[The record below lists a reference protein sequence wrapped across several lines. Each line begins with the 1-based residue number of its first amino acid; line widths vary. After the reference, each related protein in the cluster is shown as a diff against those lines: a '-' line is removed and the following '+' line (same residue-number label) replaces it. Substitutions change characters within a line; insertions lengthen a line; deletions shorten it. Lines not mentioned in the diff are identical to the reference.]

1 MSLDAFYRASGGARP
16 EGLMSRYSDLVLAAC
31 VIAIVALMVIALPP
45 IVIDVLVVIN
55 LLCGVG
61 LLLLAIYIARPTE
74 FTVFPSVL
82 LITTLFRLA
91 LGVATTRMIL
101 LDGDAGHVIDTF
113 GKTVTGG
120 NLVVGLVTFVII
132 TVVQFIV
139 IAKGAERVAEV
150 AARFSLDAM
159 PGKQMS
165 IDSDLRS
172 GLIDKAE
179 ARHRR
184 SHLELE
190 SALHGNLDG
199 AMKFVKGDAIAG
211 IVIILINLVGGLA
224 VGVLQKGMDLSHAMV
239 KYSIL
244 TIGDGLATQIPALLG
259 AMAAALIVTR
269 TQSDDTDRHLG
280 DSIRKQVLA
289 KPRAL
294 LVTGTICVLL
304 AVVPGFPA
312 PVFLVLGGIVAG
324 IGAWLTPGLK
334 ERLLSASRPMRG
346 QLSEQPVGE
355 LVLQPSNALEIRPM
369 EALLLELY
377 GPAARGVSPH
387 ELVTRFDGVR
397 QRFQMDLGVALPRVA
412 VHFDPNRQQSGWR
425 LLAFE
430 VPIAQGAP
438 AEPAARGIEP
448 IVEASYQALR
458 RHAALFVGSQ
468 EVAALLARIA
478 DACPDLVR
486 DAQRAVPMSR
496 FADVV
501 RRLVEE
507 EVGVRNLRAL
517 LEAFAA
523 TEDRENDVHSLTEFA
538 RIALR
543 RQLSHRFAPT
553 GRLRAL
559 VLSPEIEAHLRQ
571 AVRTVGNSQQLS
583 LDPPFA
589 AELLASVKAAVASS
603 GVPLVLTAVEVR
615 RHLRKLIDVELFDV
629 AVLSFHELV
638 PTLQL
643 DVVGRIDVSPDGP
656 ARISGGSQ

>member
-1 MSLDAFYRASGGARP
+1 VSLDAFYRASGSPRA
-16 EGLMSRYSDLVLAAC
+16 EGLLSRYSDLLLAVG
-31 VIAIVALMVIALPP
+31 VIAIVAMMVVALPP
-45 IVIDVLVVIN
+45 PVIDLLVVTN

-61 LLLLAIYIARPTE
+61 LLLLAIYIGKPTE
-74 FTVFPSVL
+74 FTAFPSVL

-101 LDGDAGHVIDTF
+101 LDGDAGDVIDTF
-113 GKTVTGG
+113 GKTVAGG
-120 NLVVGLVTFVII
+120 NLVVGLVTFLII

-159 PGKQMS
+159 PGKQLS

-179 ARHRR
+179 ARRRR
-184 SHLELE
+184 SELELE
-190 SALHGNLDG
+190 STLHGNLDG

-224 VGVLQKGMDLSHAMV
+224 VGVLQKGMDLSDAML

-244 TIGDGLATQIPALLG
+244 TIGDGLATQIPALLA
-259 AMAAALIVTR
+259 AMSAALIVTR
-269 TQSDDTDRHLG
+269 TQADESDRHLG

-294 LVTGTICVLL
+294 LIAGGLCALL
-304 AVVPGFPA
+304 AVVPGFPSV
-312 PVFLVLGGIVAG
+312 VFLLLGGTVAAV
-324 IGAWLTPGLK
+324 GAWLTPGLRQ
-334 ERLLSASRPMRG
+334 RLQAVTRPMRER
-346 QLSEQPVGE
+346 LPEQPSGE
-355 LVLQPSNALEIRPM
+355 MVLASSEPMAIQPM

-387 ELVTRFDGVR
+387 ELAARFEQVR
-397 QRFQMDLGVALPRVA
+397 QRFQLGLGVVLPRVA
-412 VHFDPNRQQSGWR
+412 LHFDPNRPQSAWR

-430 VPIAQGAP
+430 VPIAQGQPDGLGA
-438 AEPAARGIEP
+438 EP
-448 IVEASYQALR
+448 IVEASFQALR
-458 RHAALFVGSQ
+458 RHAALFVGTQ
-468 EVAALLARIA
+468 EVVALMARA
-478 DACPDLVR
+478 TEAWPDLVR
-486 DAQRAVPMSR
+486 DAQRTVSLSR
-496 FADVV
+496 LAEVF

-517 LEAFAA
+517 LEAFVDA
-523 TEDRENDVHSLTEFA
+523 EDRENDVHALTEFA

-553 GRLRAL
+553 GHLRAL
-559 VLSPEIEAHLRQ
+559 LLSPDIEGHLRQ
-571 AVRTVGNSQQLS
+571 AVRTVGNAQQLS

-589 AELLASVKAAVASS
+589 AELVASVRAAVAQT
-603 GVPLVLTAVEVR
+603 GVPLVLTSIDVR
-615 RHLRKLIDVELFDV
+615 RHLRKLIEVELFDV
-629 AVLSFHELV
+629 VVLSFHELV

-643 DVVGRIDVSPDGP
+643 DVAGQIDVRPAGP
-656 ARISGGSQ
+656 ARISGSEQ

>member
-1 MSLDAFYRASGGARP
+1 VSLDAFYRANGSPRD
-16 EGLMSRYSDLVLAAC
+16 EGLLARYSDLVLAVG
-31 VIAIVALMVIALPP
+31 VIAIVALMVVALPP
-45 IVIDVLVVIN
+45 PVIDLLVVIN

-61 LLLLAIYIARPTE
+61 LLLLAIYIGRPTE
-74 FTVFPSVL
+74 FTAFPSVL
-82 LITTLFRLA
+82 LISTLFRLA

-101 LDGDAGHVIDTF
+101 LDGDAGQVIDTF
-113 GKTVTGG
+113 GKTVAGG
-120 NLVVGLVTFVII
+120 NLVVGLVTFLII

-159 PGKQMS
+159 PGKQLS

-172 GLIDKAE
+172 GLIDKTE
-179 ARHRR
+179 ARRRR
-184 SHLELE
+184 SELELE
-190 SALHGNLDG
+190 STLHGNLDG

-224 VGVLQKGMDLSHAMV
+224 VGVLQKGMDLSHAML

-259 AMAAALIVTR
+259 AMSAALIVTR
-269 TQSDDTDRHLG
+269 TQADESDRHLG

-294 LVTGTICVLL
+294 LITGGLCALL
-304 AVVPGFPA
+304 ALVPGFPTLL
-312 PVFLVLGGIVAG
+312 FLLLGGTVAAV
-324 IGAWLTPGLK
+324 GASLTPGLR
-334 ERLLSASRPMRG
+334 ERLLDAARPIRAR
-346 QLSEQPVGE
+346 LPEQPSGE
-355 LVLQPSNALEIRPM
+355 MVLASSEPMVVQPM

-387 ELVTRFDGVR
+387 ELAARFEQVR
-397 QRFQMDLGVALPRVA
+397 QRFQLGLGVVLPRVA
-412 VHFDPNRQQSGWR
+412 LHFDPDQPRSAWR

-430 VPIAQGAP
+430 VPIAQG
-438 AEPAARGIEP
+438 EPDTLGADP
-448 IVEASYQALR
+448 IVEASLQALR
-458 RHAALFVGSQ
+458 RHAALFVGTQ
-468 EVAALLARIA
+468 EVAALMTRAT
-478 DACPDLVR
+478 DAWPDLVR
-486 DAQRAVPMSR
+486 DAQRTVSLSR
-496 FADVV
+496 LAEVF

-517 LEAFAA
+517 LEAFAD
-523 TEDRENDVHSLTEFA
+523 TEDRETDVHALTEFA

-543 RQLSHRFAPT
+543 RQLSHRFAPA

-559 VLSPEIEAHLRQ
+559 VLSPDIEGHLRQ

-589 AELLASVKAAVASS
+589 AELVASVGAAVAQS
-603 GVPLVLTAVEVR
+603 GVPLVLTSIEVR
-615 RHLRKLIDVELFDV
+615 RHLRKLIEVEHFDV

-643 DVVGRIDVSPDGP
+643 DVAGQIDVRPGGP
-656 ARISGGSQ
+656 ARIPGSEQ

>member
-1 MSLDAFYRASGGARP
+1 MSLDAFYRASGSPRA
-16 EGLMSRYSDLVLAAC
+16 EGLLARYSDLVLAGG
-31 VIAIVALMVIALPP
+31 VIAIVALMVVALPP
-45 IVIDVLVVIN
+45 PVIDLLVVTN

-61 LLLLAIYIARPTE
+61 LLLLAIYIGRPTE
-74 FTVFPSVL
+74 FTAFPSVL

-113 GKTVTGG
+113 GKTVAGG
-120 NLVVGLVTFVII
+120 NLVVGLVTFLII

-159 PGKQMS
+159 PGKQLS

-179 ARHRR
+179 ARRRR
-184 SHLELE
+184 SELELE
-190 SALHGNLDG
+190 STLHGNLDG

-224 VGVLQKGMDLSHAMV
+224 VGVLQKGMDLSHAML

-259 AMAAALIVTR
+259 AMSAALIVTR
-269 TQSDDTDRHLG
+269 TQADESDRHLG

-294 LVTGTICVLL
+294 LITGGLCALL
-304 AVVPGFPA
+304 AVVPGFPSM
-312 PVFLVLGGIVAG
+312 VFLLLGGAVAAV
-324 IGAWLTPGLK
+324 GAWLTPALRQ
-334 ERLLSASRPMRG
+334 RLQEMARPMRER
-346 QLSEQPVGE
+346 LPEQPAGE
-355 LVLQPSNALEIRPM
+355 MVLASSETMAVQPM
-369 EALLLELY
+369 ESLLLELY
-377 GPAARGVSPH
+377 GPAARSVPPH
-387 ELVTRFDGVR
+387 ELAARFEQVR
-397 QRFQMDLGVALPRVA
+397 QRFQLGLGVVLPRVA
-412 VHFDPNRQQSGWR
+412 LHFDPNRPQSAWR

-430 VPIAQGAP
+430 VPIAQG
-438 AEPAARGIEP
+438 EPDGLGAEP
-448 IVEASYQALR
+448 IVEASFQALR
-458 RHAALFVGSQ
+458 RHAALFVGTQ
-468 EVAALLARIA
+468 EVAALMARA
-478 DACPDLVR
+478 TEAWPDLVR
-486 DAQRAVPMSR
+486 DAQRTVSLSR
-496 FADVV
+496 LAEVF

-517 LEAFAA
+517 LEAFVDA
-523 TEDRENDVHSLTEFA
+523 EDRETDVHALTEFA

-559 VLSPEIEAHLRQ
+559 VLSPDIEGHLRQ
-571 AVRTVGNSQQLS
+571 AVRTVGPSQQMS

-589 AELLASVKAAVASS
+589 AELVASVGAAVARS
-603 GVPLVLTAVEVR
+603 GVPLVLTSIEVR
-615 RHLRKLIDVELFDV
+615 RHLRKLIEVELFDV

-643 DVVGRIDVSPDGP
+643 DVAGQIDVRPDEP
-656 ARISGGSQ
+656 ARISGSEQ

>member
-1 MSLDAFYRASGGARP
+1 MSLDAFYRANGGGRP
-16 EGLMSRYSDLVLAAC
+16 EGLVSRYSDLVLATG
-31 VIAIVALMVIALPP
+31 VIAIVALMVVALPP
-45 IVIDVLVVIN
+45 PVIDLLVVVN

-61 LLLLAIYIARPTE
+61 LILLAIYIGRPTE
-74 FTVFPSVL
+74 FTAFPSVL

-113 GKTVTGG
+113 GRTVAGG
-120 NLVVGLVTFVII
+120 NLVVGLVTFLII

-159 PGKQMS
+159 PGKQLS

-172 GLIDKAE
+172 GLIEKAE
-179 ARHRR
+179 ARQRR
-184 SHLELE
+184 AHLELE
-190 SALHGNLDG
+190 STLHGNLDG

-224 VGVLQKGMDLSHAMV
+224 IGVLQKGMDLSEAMLT
-239 KYSIL
+239 YSIL
-244 TIGDGLATQIPALLG
+244 TIGDGLAMQIPALLG
-259 AMAAALIVTR
+259 AMSAALIVTR
-269 TQSDDTDRHLG
+269 TQADDSDRHLG

-294 LVTGTICVLL
+294 LITGMLCAML
-304 AVVPGFPA
+304 AVVPGFPSL
-312 PVFLVLGGIVAG
+312 VFLLVGGAVGAV
-324 IGAWLTPGLK
+324 GAWLTPGLRT
-334 ERLLSASRPMRG
+334 RLRALAQPMRDR
-346 QLSEQPVGE
+346 LPTQPPGE
-355 LVLQPSNALEIRPM
+355 LVLAASNTVDVQPM
-369 EALLLELY
+369 EALLIEVY
-377 GPAARGVSPH
+377 GPAARAVSPQ
-387 ELVTRFDGVR
+387 ELAAGFEGVR
-397 QRFQMDLGVALPRVA
+397 QRFQLDLGVVLPRVA
-412 VHFDPNRQQSGWR
+412 LHFDPNRPQSAWR

-430 VPIAQGAP
+430 VPIAQGEPDAGGAAP
-438 AEPAARGIEP
+438 IM
-448 IVEASYQALR
+448 EASFQALR
-458 RHAALFVGSQ
+458 RHAPLFVGMQ
-468 EVAALLARIA
+468 EVAALLVRAGEVW
-478 DACPDLVR
+478 PDLAR
-486 DAQRAVPMSR
+486 DAQRTMSLPR
-496 FADVV
+496 IAEVL

-517 LEAFAA
+517 LEAFVEAQ
-523 TEDRENDVHSLTEFA
+523 DRESDVHALTEFA

-543 RQLSHRFAPT
+543 RQLSHRFAPS

-559 VLSPEIEAHLRQ
+559 VLSPDIEEHLRQ

-589 AELLASVKAAVASS
+589 AELVAAVGAAVARS
-603 GVPLVLTAVEVR
+603 GVRLVLTSIEVR

-629 AVLSFHELV
+629 PVLSFHELV

-643 DVVGRIDVSPDGP
+643 DVVGRIEIRSGEPV
-656 ARISGGSQ
+656 RLSGGDR

>member
-1 MSLDAFYRASGGARP
+1 MSLDAFYRASGSPRD
-16 EGLMSRYSDLVLAAC
+16 EGLLARYSDLVLAGG
-31 VIAIVALMVIALPP
+31 VIAIVALMVVALPP
-45 IVIDVLVVIN
+45 PVIDLLVVIN

-61 LLLLAIYIARPTE
+61 LLLLAIYIGRPTE
-74 FTVFPSVL
+74 FTAFPSVL

-172 GLIDKAE
+172 GLIEKAE
-179 ARHRR
+179 ARRRR
-184 SHLELE
+184 SELELE
-190 SALHGNLDG
+190 STLHGNLDG
-199 AMKFVKGDAIAG
+199 AMKFVKGDTIAG

-224 VGVLQKGMDLSHAMV
+224 VGVLQKGMDLSDAMV

-259 AMAAALIVTR
+259 AMSAALIVTR
-269 TQSDDTDRHLG
+269 TQADETDRHLG

-294 LVTGTICVLL
+294 LITGGMCVML

-312 PVFLVLGGIVAG
+312 LVFLLLGCTVAG
-324 IGAWLTPGLK
+324 VGAWLTPSLRERVLK
-334 ERLLSASRPMRG
+334 VARPMRAH
-346 QLSEQPVGE
+346 LPEQPSGE
-355 LVLQPSNALEIRPM
+355 MVLAPTEPMVVQPM

-377 GPAARGVSPH
+377 GPAARGVAPH
-387 ELVTRFDGVR
+387 ELAARFEEVR
-397 QRFQMDLGVALPRVA
+397 QRFQLGLGVVLPRVA
-412 VHFDPNRQQSGWR
+412 LHFDPNQPRSAWR

-430 VPIAQGAP
+430 VPIAQG
-438 AEPAARGIEP
+438 EPDALGAEP
-448 IVEASYQALR
+448 IVEASFQALR
-458 RHAALFVGSQ
+458 RHASLFVGTQ
-468 EVAALLARIA
+468 EVAALLARA
-478 DACPDLVR
+478 TEPWPDLVR
-486 DAQRAVPMSR
+486 DAQQTVSLSR
-496 FADVV
+496 LAEVF

-507 EVGVRNLRAL
+507 EVGLRNLRAL
-517 LEAFAA
+517 LETFVDA
-523 TEDRENDVHSLTEFA
+523 EDRRTDVHALTEFA

-543 RQLSHRFAPT
+543 RQLSHRFAPA
-553 GRLRAL
+553 GSLRAL
-559 VLSPEIEAHLRQ
+559 VLSPEVEEHLRQ
-571 AVRTVGNSQQLS
+571 AVRTDGSAQQMS
-583 LDPPFA
+583 LDPSFA
-589 AELLASVKAAVASS
+589 AELVASVVAMVAQT
-603 GVPLVLTAVEVR
+603 GVSLVLTSIEVR
-615 RHLRKLIDVELFDV
+615 RHLRKLIEVELFDV

-643 DVVGRIDVSPDGP
+643 NVVGRIDVRSGEP
-656 ARISGGSQ
+656 ALISGSEQ